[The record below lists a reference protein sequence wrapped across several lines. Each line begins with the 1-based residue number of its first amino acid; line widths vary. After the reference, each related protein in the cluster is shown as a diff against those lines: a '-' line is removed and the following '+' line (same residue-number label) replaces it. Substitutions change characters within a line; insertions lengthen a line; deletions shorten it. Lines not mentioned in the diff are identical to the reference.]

1 MLAGFIKPFLTA
13 ATLLLAVGQALEAQD
28 AKTDP
33 KPATAPAPKD
43 AAKVPK
49 KPAKPA
55 ALPPFNPMLGD
66 TELPTPPIKPTTQTY
81 KAFKKS
87 KKPKKLAYED
97 RTNLNSASKEELM
110 KLKGVTDVYAAKI
123 IEGRPYT
130 SKAAL
135 VVNGVIPSTVY
146 FLIKDYVTAG
156 KVAKKP

>member
-1 MLAGFIKPFLTA
+1 MPAGFIKPFLTA
-13 ATLLLAVGQALEAQD
+13 ATLLLAVGQALNAQD

-33 KPATAPAPKD
+33 KVATAPAPKD
-43 AAKVPK
+43 ATKAPK
-49 KPAKPA
+49 KPTKITKPA

-66 TELPTPPIKPTTQTY
+66 TELPTPPIKPN
-81 KAFKKS
+81 ARPPKKS
-87 KKPKKLAYED
+87 KTPKKLAYED

-110 KLKGVTDVYAAKI
+110 KLNGVTDVYAAKI
-123 IEGRPYT
+123 IAGRPYT